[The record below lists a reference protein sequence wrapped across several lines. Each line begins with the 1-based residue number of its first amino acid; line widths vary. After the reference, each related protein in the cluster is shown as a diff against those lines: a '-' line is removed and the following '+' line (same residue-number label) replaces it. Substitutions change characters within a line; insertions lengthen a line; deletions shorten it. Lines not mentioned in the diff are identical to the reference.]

1 MRAETNA
8 TWAHTPRL
16 QGGVPLA
23 SAPPPAHPQPVEGK
37 SRALILLTHT
47 CNNEAAL
54 SNPCSAL
61 ATTRTK
67 GSELGR
73 WRGDGGQGCDW
84 RLAARAPRRCTRPL
98 ASATPAGHAEPHARH
113 VPPDGALPRPL
124 GLQMPCSSCRG
135 DPRNLASPPHP
146 ATIVLIHP
154 SPSPGLV
161 STSRCSSSSS
171 LPLPALC
178 FACPLLP
185 YPLHS

>member
-146 ATIVLIHP
+146 RNDCFNTSLALARSRVHLALLFLVFSSPPRTLLCVPP
-154 SPSPGLV
+154 SP
-161 STSRCSSSSS
+161 
-171 LPLPALC
+171 LPSA
-178 FACPLLP
+178 
-185 YPLHS
+185 